1 MSEEFKDANVDESNM
16 NVDDNVQYSSWQ
28 EAIGAIRT
36 ELLDRVR
43 DEVNQSLE
51 KGLGAIL
58 TSLDTKME
66 SIISSKLSTTV
77 VQKDDETITMLQT
90 SINDVAKL
98 MTENATRI
106 VQIDTKFKG
115 FYETAKQEI
124 LTSLVESVK
133 NQMQEGIEEIREKL
147 VEYKDETEKYRDTVQ
162 ALTENVSDLTSQQ
175 VLNTAELD
183 NLAERLSGGDKD
195 ADEDDPGGDLTGHT
209 RSRVTVGRG
218 TDRRGPPTA
227 KKKVEFSTTQV
238 RGDKAKNKRMSILG
252 REHFPA
258 ALEPEMM
265 DDSDPDANEVSSDE
279 EELLVDSR
287 LSTTARTR
295 WLSVCKRKLGTR
307 CLRMVVL

>member
-1 MSEEFKDANVDESNM
+1 MSEDLKDANVDESDMKVDEQVEFTTWEEAVLSLKREMRDMTNM
-16 NVDDNVQYSSWQ
+16 TKKIDRGLD
-28 EAIGAIRT
+28 A
-36 ELLDRVR
+36 LL
-43 DEVNQSLE
+43 N
-51 KGLGAIL
+51 
-58 TSLDTKME
+58 TLDTKVE
-66 SIISSKLSTTV
+66 SIVATKLSTTI
-77 VQKDDETITMLQT
+77 VQKNDETITRLES
-90 SINDVAKL
+90 SINNVANL
-98 MTENATRI
+98 MGENASRI
-106 VQIDTKFKG
+106 VGLEAKFNG
-115 FYETAKQEI
+115 FYENAKQEI

-133 NQMQEGIEEIREKL
+133 NQMQEGIEEVKEKL
-147 VEYKDETEKYRDTVQ
+147 VEYKDETEKYKETVKI
-162 ALTENVSDLTSQQ
+162 LTENVSDLTSQQ

-183 NLAERLSGGDKD
+183 NLTERLSGGDKD